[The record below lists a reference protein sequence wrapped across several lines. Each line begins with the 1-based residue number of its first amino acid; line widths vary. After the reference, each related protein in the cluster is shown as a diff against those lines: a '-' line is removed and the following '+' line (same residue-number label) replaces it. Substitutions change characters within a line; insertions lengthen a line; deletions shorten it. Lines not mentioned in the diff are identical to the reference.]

1 MSKFTAD
8 KALDLQV
15 GDNRVHFDEGEEKE
29 LSLPEGF
36 ELPEG
41 LSEVKGKKALA
52 EKATTGEKAPKAKA
66 KKG

>member
-15 GDNRVHFDEGEEKE
+15 GDNRVHFDEGEEKD
-29 LSLPEGF
+29 LSFPEGF

-41 LSEVKGKKALA
+41 LSEVK
-52 EKATTGEKAPKAKA
+52 EKAPKAKA